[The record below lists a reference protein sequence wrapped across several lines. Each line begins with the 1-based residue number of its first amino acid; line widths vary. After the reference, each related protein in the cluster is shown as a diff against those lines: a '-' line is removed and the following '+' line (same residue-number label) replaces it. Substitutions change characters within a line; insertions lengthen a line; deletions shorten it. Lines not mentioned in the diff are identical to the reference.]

1 VTLQGWL
8 QIAFYL
14 AVLTALTPLLGGYM
28 ARVYQGERVALERVL
43 GPVERLTYRAL
54 RTDPARQ
61 QDWKAYARTTL
72 VFSALFFVVLMVIL
86 RTQGIHPFNPEGFHS
101 GSWDLSFNTAASF
114 ITNTNWQF
122 YGGETTLSYFSQM
135 AGLGV
140 QNFVSAAVGM
150 AVLAAVIRGFAS
162 RGTKELGNFWQDLTR
177 TLLYILL
184 PLSVIG
190 ALVLVSQGVIQ
201 TLSSYVSFH
210 TPTGLDQTL
219 ALGPAASQIAIKQL
233 GTNGGGFF
241 NVNSAMPFE
250 NATPFSNFVE
260 MLFILL
266 IPAALTATFGRMVG
280 NRRQGWGLYAAMA
293 VMLVAGVVVA
303 YAAEQHGS
311 PAERSAQV
319 AVASGNGTTG
329 GNLEGKD
336 QRFGIANSALWATVT
351 TDASNGSVNS
361 AHDSFTGIGGSV
373 PLTNMMTGE
382 VIFGG
387 VGSGLYGMLLMV
399 LLAVFIAGLMVG
411 RTPEYLGKKVES
423 REVKLVLIGTLFV
436 PLGVL
441 VATAVAIATKYGAP
455 SIFNSGPQ
463 GFSETLYAYTSQ
475 TNNNGSAFAGYTGF
489 VQPNAP
495 GNVGAFGITF
505 ADLLGGLAMLT
516 GRFVPLIAALAV
528 AGSLSTKKVAPAGA
542 GTFRTDTPTFV
553 FLLVS
558 VIVIVGALTFFPA
571 LLLGPIVQG
580 LTPHL
585 F

>member
-1 VTLQGWL
+1 VTAQGWL
-8 QIAFYL
+8 QIVFYL
-14 AVLTALTPLLGGYM
+14 VVLTALTPLLGAYM
-28 ARVYQGERVALERVL
+28 ARVYQGEHVALERVL

-54 RTDPARQ
+54 RTDPGRQ
-61 QDWKAYARTTL
+61 QDWKEYARTTL
-72 VFSALFFVVLMVIL
+72 VFSALFFVALFVIL

-101 GSWDLSFNTAASF
+101 GPWDLSFNTATSF
-114 ITNTNWQF
+114 VTNTNWQF
-122 YGGETTLSYFSQM
+122 YGGESTLTYFSQM

-162 RGTKELGNFWQDLTR
+162 RGARELGNFWQDVTR

-184 PLSVIG
+184 PLSLIG
-190 ALVLVSQGVIQ
+190 ALVLVSQGAIQ
-201 TLSSYVSFH
+201 TLGGYV
-210 TPTGLDQTL
+210 TATTLQGADQTL

-250 NATPFSNFVE
+250 NPTTFSNFVE
-260 MLFILL
+260 VLFILL
-266 IPAALTATFGRMVG
+266 IPAGLTATFGRMVG
-280 NRRQGWGLYAAMA
+280 NRRQGWALYAAMA
-293 VMLVAGVVVA
+293 VMLVAGTVVA

-311 PAERSAQV
+311 PAQRSANV
-319 AVASGNGTTG
+319 AVASADGTTG

-336 QRFGIANSALWATVT
+336 QRFGIANSALWSTVT

-361 AHDSFTGIGGSV
+361 ALDSYTGIGGSV
-373 PLTNMMTGE
+373 PLINMMTGE

-411 RTPEYLGKKVES
+411 RTPEYLGKKVEA
-423 REVKLVLIGTLFV
+423 REVKLVLIGVLAV

-441 VATAVAIATKYGAP
+441 VATALSIATKYGAP
-455 SIFNSGPQ
+455 SIYNSGPQ

-475 TNNNGSAFAGYTGF
+475 TNNNGSAFAGFTGF
-489 VQPNAP
+489 VQPNGP

-505 ADLLGGLAMLT
+505 ADLLGGVAMLA
-516 GRFVPLIAALAV
+516 GRFLPLLAALAV
-528 AGSLSTKKVAPAGA
+528 AGSLATKRVAPAGA

-553 FLLVS
+553 FLLIS
-558 VIVIVGALTFFPA
+558 VVVIVGALTFFPA
-571 LLLGPIVQG
+571 LLLGPVVQG
-580 LTPHL
+580 LTPQL